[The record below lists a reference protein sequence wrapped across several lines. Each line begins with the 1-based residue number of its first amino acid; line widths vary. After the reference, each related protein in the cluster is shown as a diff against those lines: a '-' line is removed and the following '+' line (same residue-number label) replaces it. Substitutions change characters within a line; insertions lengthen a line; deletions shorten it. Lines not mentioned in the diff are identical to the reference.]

1 MFGCHNC
8 GKRPQKNEPYEKTAC
23 ARCRAKQDPTLLAYA
38 GVKDA
43 ADFVSLQEMH
53 PAYRG
58 DLDELGNDRFD
69 KDELFAALSQTIR
82 VLLQMKE
89 RNPETYR
96 VVEAKMAEPMLSYSQ
111 LAEKLC
117 CRKQNIQYHLKR
129 AVRICPELS
138 CALLIDTRR
147 IGGRTVLKRSWQV

>member
-8 GKRPQKNEPYEKTAC
+8 GKRPQKNEPYENTEC
-23 ARCRAKQDPTLLAYA
+23 ARCRAKQDPTLLSYA
-38 GVKDA
+38 GDRDA
-43 ADFVSLQEMH
+43 SDFVSLQEMH

-58 DLDELGNDRFD
+58 DLDELDSVPFNR
-69 KDELFAALSQTIR
+69 DELFAALSQTIR

-147 IGGRTVLKRSWQV
+147 VGGRTVLKQSCEV

>member
-8 GKRPQKNEPYEKTAC
+8 GMKPQKNEPYEKTAC
-23 ARCRAKQDPTLLAYA
+23 ARCRAKRDPTLLAYA
-38 GVKDA
+38 RIKDA
-43 ADFVSLQEMH
+43 SEFVSLQEMH

-58 DLDELGNDRFD
+58 DFDELDSVPFNR
-69 KDELFAALSQTIR
+69 DELFAALSQTIR
-82 VLLQMKE
+82 VLLRMKE

-96 VVEAKMAEPMLSYSQ
+96 VVEAKMAEPLLSYSQ

-147 IGGRTVLKRSWQV
+147 VGGRTVLKRPWQV